1 MIYYQE
7 ANTCAEGLSRAGS
20 GGHGGISL
28 KMSERDRE
36 ETIRP
41 EEVFAFFDGELV
53 HETPAYTHALPLT
66 HTHIHK

>member
-36 ETIRP
+36 EAIRP
-41 EEVFAFFDGELV
+41 EEVFA
-53 HETPAYTHALPLT
+53 
-66 HTHIHK
+66 